1 MEESTS
7 REKVLKNVRNALI
20 SKAGTSFLDIDFESP
35 IYHTKAKSLDIL
47 FAEELTNIAG
57 KFIYCENK
65 AELISTMQLLVP
77 TNNWKNIF
85 VKEKDI
91 QELLNYG
98 NIPFNSDEK
107 DFLKTDVGITNCEFL
122 VARLGSVII
131 SSGMESG
138 RRLNVFPEVHI
149 VVAYTSQLVT
159 DVKEGLSLL
168 KKKYNGKLPSVVST
182 ITGPSRTADIEKT
195 LVMGAHGPKE
205 LYVFLIDDKN

>member
-20 SKAGTSFLDIDFESP
+20 SRAETSFLDIDFDSP
-35 IYHTKAKSLDIL
+35 IYPENNESLDIL
-47 FAEELTNIAG
+47 FAKELTNIAG

-65 AELISTMQLLVP
+65 AELLSTLQLLIP

-85 VKEKDI
+85 VKEKI
-91 QELLNYG
+91 LQELLSSG
-98 NIPFNSDEK
+98 NIPFSSDENN
-107 DFLKTDVGITNCEFL
+107 FLKTNVGITNCEFL
-122 VARLGSVII
+122 VARLGSAIV

-149 VVAYTSQLVT
+149 IVAYSSQIVA
-159 DVKEGLSLL
+159 DVKEGLNLL
-168 KKKYNGKLPSVVST
+168 KKKYNGKLPSMISV